1 MRPARFG
8 LLACLTLLLALWG
21 SARILAP
28 AEETWL
34 ELTQADTGR
43 RILGRVLGDGEE
55 VTLTWRN
62 SLFGVM
68 VTEVFVARGGI
79 LRLTQI
85 TFADPAGNPP
95 PRVSPSDVDDLY
107 HTGGSFRAEGL
118 SRPVSRVVFRVGE
131 IGDPRIRVGGDVV
144 RLAEQVGFGGAVLLV
159 ARRPG
164 LPEGPAAR
172 SRHRRDRSAV
182 FPVDARRG
190 CA

>member
-1 MRPARFG
+1 MRPARLA
-8 LLACLTLLLALWG
+8 LLACLALLLALWG
-21 SARILAP
+21 SARSSAP
-28 AEETWL
+28 TEQTWI

-62 SLFGVM
+62 SLFGLM

-85 TFADPAGNPP
+85 AFADPAGNPP

-107 HTGGSFRAEGL
+107 HTGGPFKAEGL

-131 IGDPRIRVGGDVV
+131 IGDPRIRVGDEVV
-144 RLAEQVGFGGAVLLV
+144 QLAAQVGFGGAVLLV

-164 LPEGPAAR
+164 LQERLAAWFLRRFAR
-172 SRHRRDRSAV
+172 SAREVVEARPGSA
-182 FPVDARRG
+182 
-190 CA
+190 